1 MNSDR
6 NLPLVTSDRSVR
18 AAVEIIDEH
27 GQGIVLVIDGDGR
40 LLGTVTDGDVRRAM
54 LAGVALD
61 VQVAV
66 LLERQHEQGHDRP
79 YPLTALDGTP
89 TEELVATMRRYGVR
103 QIPLINNQGG
113 PVALALLD
121 DLVSFDER
129 PVRAVV
135 MAGGY
140 GTRLGQLTAETP
152 KPMLPVGDRPLLEQ
166 IVGQLRAAGIHRVQ
180 LTTHYR
186 AGEIAEHFGDGSE
199 FGVQISYIDEDT
211 PLGTAGSLA
220 LIEPGDEPVLVMNGD
235 IVTRIDFAAMHAFHE
250 EHSADMTVAL
260 SVFETKVA
268 YGVAELDGVFIRSL
282 REKPLVRAFTNAGVY
297 LLSPNVCDLVP
308 RGERYDMTSL
318 IERLIANGLRV
329 VGFPLREYWLD
340 IGDLETY
347 EQAQRD
353 AGH

>member
-1 MNSDR
+1 MNSDK
-6 NLPLVTSDRSVR
+6 NLPLVTPDSSVR
-18 AAVEIIDEH
+18 AAVQAIDEH
-27 GQGIVLVIDGDGR
+27 GQGIVLVVDGQGQ

-61 VQVAV
+61 AQVAV
-66 LLERQHEQGHDRP
+66 LLERQGEQEHDRP
-79 YPLTALDGTP
+79 YPLTAPQSTP
-89 TEELVATMRRYGVR
+89 ADELVATMRRYKVR
-103 QIPLINNQGG
+103 QIPLIDDGG
-113 PVALALLD
+113 APVALALLD
-121 DLVSFDER
+121 DLVSLEER
-129 PVRAVV
+129 SVRAVV

-140 GTRLGQLTAETP
+140 GTRLGPLTADTP

-166 IVGQLRAAGIHRVQ
+166 IVGQLRDAGIHRVQ

-186 AGEIAEHFGDGSE
+186 AGEIAQHFGDGSE
-199 FGVQISYIDEDT
+199 FGVQISYVDEDT

-235 IVTRIDFAAMHAFHE
+235 IVTRIDFAAMHSFHE

-260 SVFETKVA
+260 TVYETKVA
-268 YGVAELDGVFIRSL
+268 YGVAELDGVLIRGL
-282 REKPLVRAFTNAGVY
+282 REKPLVRAFANAGVY
-297 LLSPNVCDLVP
+297 LLSPDVCGLVP

-318 IERLIANGLRV
+318 IERLIADGRRV

-353 AGH
+353 AGR